1 MQLDLKVGF
10 GLQLTGKK
18 HSFGIFASLARGGLE
33 MNRGRK
39 VQSRDRPAE
48 ERQRGSGGD
57 GVTDCWVSGSASLQ
71 KHCSPPPAPRHLHP
85 AHGLGAWSSVRA
97 PRNGSPAPTCGPVAG
112 ADLERKCEPGVSS
125 RALRV
130 EGAGQGT
137 AASLEGLRAE
147 AAAPP
152 APAPTAHGQ
161 GPHLPA
167 AFRVRLA
174 LPAGRFSA

>member
-71 KHCSPPPAPRHLHP
+71 KHCSPPPPPPDISTLHTGWVP
-85 AHGLGAWSSVRA
+85 GPLSVPLGTDLQPQPVGL
-97 PRNGSPAPTCGPVAG
+97 SPGLIWRG
-112 ADLERKCEPGVSS
+112 NVSP
-125 RALRV
+125 
-130 EGAGQGT
+130 E
-137 AASLEGLRAE
+137 
-147 AAAPP
+147 
-152 APAPTAHGQ
+152 
-161 GPHLPA
+161 
-167 AFRVRLA
+167 F
-174 LPAGRFSA
+174 PAGH